1 MHCDLPHSATA
12 LTSHSICPFSSGLY
26 DSKED
31 FKRMVSILEQFEGGG
46 PMNRLYYFAIPP
58 EVFLDAAACV
68 KVNIIQTTS

>member
-1 MHCDLPHSATA
+1 
-12 LTSHSICPFSSGLY
+12 
-26 DSKED
+26 
-31 FKRMVSILEQFEGGG
+31 MVSILEQFEGGG